1 MGSAREEVRTMKKG
15 LCWSCGKVIEWM
27 ENQTVPVPCTCGA
40 MNATVGA
47 EGRYALD
54 LSRTTAKGGE

>member
-1 MGSAREEVRTMKKG
+1 MKKG